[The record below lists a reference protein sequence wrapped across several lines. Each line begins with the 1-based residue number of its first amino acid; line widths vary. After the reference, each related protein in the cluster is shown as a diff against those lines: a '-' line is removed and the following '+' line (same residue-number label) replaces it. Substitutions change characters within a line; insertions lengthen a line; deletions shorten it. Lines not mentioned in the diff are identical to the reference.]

1 MKKRADRLR
10 IVMDE
15 LKDREAFQ
23 ARLKEEELKLRREE
37 QAESERLANLEQQ
50 LIKELK
56 NKLFAQLL
64 SWLIA
69 TPVLKI
75 SAAELLR
82 NIGILSVSDVKC
94 MVGDFSIQNSLK
106 GSLKSPVLT
115 KS

>member
-56 NKLFAQLL
+56 NKLFALL
-64 SWLIA
+64 NER
-69 TPVLKI
+69 TQI
-75 SAAELLR
+75 SDVRE
-82 NIGILSVSDVKC
+82 SDVKESEL
-94 MVGDFSIQNSLK
+94 MDQ
-106 GSLKSPVLT
+106 
-115 KS
+115 

>member
-56 NKLFAQLL
+56 NKLFALL
-64 SWLIA
+64 NER
-69 TPVLKI
+69 TQI
-75 SAAELLR
+75 SDVRE
-82 NIGILSVSDVKC
+82 SDVKESELI
-94 MVGDFSIQNSLK
+94 D
-106 GSLKSPVLT
+106 
-115 KS
+115 

>member
-56 NKLFAQLL
+56 NKLFALL
-64 SWLIA
+64 NER
-69 TPVLKI
+69 TQI
-75 SAAELLR
+75 SDVRE
-82 NIGILSVSDVKC
+82 SDVKESELI
-94 MVGDFSIQNSLK
+94 DQ
-106 GSLKSPVLT
+106 
-115 KS
+115 

>member
-23 ARLKEEELKLRREE
+23 ARLREEELKLRREE

-56 NKLFAQLL
+56 NKLFALL
-64 SWLIA
+64 NER
-69 TPVLKI
+69 TQI
-75 SAAELLR
+75 SDVRE
-82 NIGILSVSDVKC
+82 SDVKESELI
-94 MVGDFSIQNSLK
+94 DQ
-106 GSLKSPVLT
+106 
-115 KS
+115 